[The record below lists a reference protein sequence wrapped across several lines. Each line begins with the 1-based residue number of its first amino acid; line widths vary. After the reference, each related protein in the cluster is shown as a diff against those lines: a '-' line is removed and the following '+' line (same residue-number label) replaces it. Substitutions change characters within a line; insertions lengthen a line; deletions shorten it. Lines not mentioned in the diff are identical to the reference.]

1 MRYCPKCKNLNED
14 TALRCSQCGSR
25 RVRVVQPDD
34 WVLIATATEYEA
46 GKIEEALQKAEIPCQ
61 KQPAGVEGIPSMYNS
76 DALYSDQNLCVP
88 YRLREEGGKIAQETQ
103 AKTAA
108 ELEEMRREVEAQSAP
123 KEGEAAS
130 PVKKFFSSV
139 VAVLVFIALVACAVF
154 FADWLGGI
162 LRNTLYGACR
172 LMGMAGSIF

>member
-1 MRYCPKCKNLNED
+1 
-14 TALRCSQCGSR
+14 
-25 RVRVVQPDD
+25 
-34 WVLIATATEYEA
+34 
-46 GKIEEALQKAEIPCQ
+46 
-61 KQPAGVEGIPSMYNS
+61 MYNS

-108 ELEEMRREVEAQSAP
+108 ELEKMRREVEEQAAP
-123 KEGEAAS
+123 KEGEDPS
-130 PVKKFFSSV
+130 RVKKFFSSV

-172 LMGMAGSIF
+172 LMSMAGSIF